1 MQSKTN
7 KIIVILF
14 LLALISCN
22 RKREEANPIKYFEFS
37 YDDTFG
43 SSFTLVYKPK
53 DSLYIRQHWS
63 ACEIFDSLKI
73 PKGKTN
79 YSAKINVGDEQ
90 NLISLISKLKL
101 KKLKNEYFEDYS
113 DGRTYAI
120 LIDKD
125 SITKLIKVHSHN
137 APKELDSL
145 AGWIYKLKV
154 KLKLTKTEKK
164 LKLKSAKYVLPPPP
178 PPPPFVEK
186 NKNGI

>member
-1 MQSKTN
+1 MQSRTN

-14 LLALISCN
+14 LFTLISCN
-22 RKREEANPIKYFEFS
+22 KKREEVNTIKYFEFS

-63 ACEIFDSLKI
+63 ASEVFDNLKI
-73 PKGKTN
+73 PKGKTS
-79 YSAKINVGDEQ
+79 YSAKIKASDEQ
-90 NLISLISKLKL
+90 NLIRLISKLKL

-113 DGRTYAI
+113 DGRTYTI

-125 SITKLIKVHSHN
+125 SIAKLIKVHSHN

-145 AGWIYKLKV
+145 AGWVYKLKV

-164 LKLKSAKYVLPPPP
+164 LKLKSSKYVLPPPP
-178 PPPPFVEK
+178 PPPIVEK